1 MPIASV
7 VSEKSERLYKLH
19 NDVFMCSEFVVEEFG
34 QAKSLCQQV
43 FKHGR
48 NLQDMIR
55 LHVLHICCLG
65 STEKM
70 VEAKEHSFIV
80 LRQLGET
87 FPRKATKLHV
97 ALAALKTRRM
107 LRVKS
112 NDTILKLA
120 NMSDPVKLAV
130 MQILNVMF
138 LNVYV
143 TDPLF
148 APLIAIRMVNL
159 SIRYGLSSL
168 SSLGFAAYGVLS
180 CSLDGRVD
188 LGYKYGQLALH
199 LLEKFN
205 CPEFL
210 PRVHA
215 AVYGF
220 IYGWKHEFSLSLEPL
235 RYAHQIGLETGDTE
249 FAVVNAAIF
258 GVSFR
263 VLAFN
268 FSTFN

>member
-1 MPIASV
+1 M
-7 VSEKSERLYKLH
+7 
-19 NDVFMCSEFVVEEFG
+19 
-34 QAKSLCQQV
+34 
-43 FKHGR
+43 
-48 NLQDMIR
+48 
-55 LHVLHICCLG
+55 
-65 STEKM
+65 
-70 VEAKEHSFIV
+70 EAKEHSLII

-87 FPRKATKLHV
+87 FPNKATKLHI

-107 LRVKS
+107 LRGKS
-112 NDTILKLA
+112 NGAILQLT
-120 NMSDPVKLAV
+120 NMSDSVKLAV

-159 SIRYGLSSL
+159 SITYGLSSL
-168 SSLGFAAYGVLS
+168 ASTGFAVYGVLS
-180 CSLDGRVD
+180 CSLDGRVE
-188 LGYKYGQLALH
+188 LGYKYGQLALL

-220 IYGWKHEFSLSLEPL
+220 IYGWKHEFSVSIEPL
-235 RYAHQIGLETGDTE
+235 RYAYQIGLETGDTE
-249 FAVVNAAIF
+249 FAMVKAAIV
-258 GVSFR
+258 GVSF
-263 VLAFN
+263 LL
-268 FSTFN
+268 

>member
-1 MPIASV
+1 M
-7 VSEKSERLYKLH
+7 VSEKSEPLYKLH

-143 TDPLF
+143 TDPLI